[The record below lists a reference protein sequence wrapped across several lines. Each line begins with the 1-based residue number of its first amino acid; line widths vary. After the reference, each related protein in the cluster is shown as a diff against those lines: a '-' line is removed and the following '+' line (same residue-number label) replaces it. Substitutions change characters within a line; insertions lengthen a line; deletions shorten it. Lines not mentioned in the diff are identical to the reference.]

1 MWALEPSLLELL
13 AGKLQP
19 ADRIQFLYQNHP
31 ALCLVNITIKP
42 NDVYHLLYNIV
53 PPSQGILRVLHCHAK
68 SHSHF
73 VANSCLLINAS
84 SGSKNLHG
92 CISPTSGNLSL
103 ILNLLAD
110 LCRGLQRTSTCE
122 ASKILLL
129 QWSGQL
135 LETCKPC
142 TSQLN
147 QSELFQ
153 RFLSSLVEFCES
165 ACTRHPSAVELLLS
179 SLLDLP
185 EITAKV

>member
-1 MWALEPSLLELL
+1 
-13 AGKLQP
+13 
-19 ADRIQFLYQNHP
+19 
-31 ALCLVNITIKP
+31 VN
-42 NDVYHLLYNIV
+42 
-53 PPSQGILRVLHCHAK
+53 A
-68 SHSHF
+68 
-73 VANSCLLINAS
+73 A

-103 ILNLLAD
+103 ILNLLTD
-110 LCRGLQRTSTCE
+110 LCLELSRISTCE

-153 RFLSSLVEFCES
+153 RFLSSVVGFCES
-165 ACTRHPSAVELLLS
+165 TSAHHPFAVELLLS

-185 EITAKV
+185 DITLKVNTSSPKFMTGFLLILLSTPDGIGFRNSYDLYPSTAQ